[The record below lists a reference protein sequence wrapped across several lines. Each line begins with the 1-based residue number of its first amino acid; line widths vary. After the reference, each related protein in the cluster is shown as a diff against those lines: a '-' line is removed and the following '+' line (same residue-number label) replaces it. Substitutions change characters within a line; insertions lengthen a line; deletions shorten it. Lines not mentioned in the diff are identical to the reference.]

1 MRPSTD
7 PLGYFCAAAKRAGRL
22 SRTEVIELARQVQA
36 WRRHPDGT
44 DACPGPIRQRGIRA
58 RNRLVECNLMLVT
71 KLAHKYLRRI
81 AGSGGID
88 LADLLQAG
96 ALGLNR
102 AAELFDPEKGYEFS
116 TYAYNW
122 IRQGM
127 GSEVENRAETIRIPA
142 VVRYAMADGQPR
154 KNASVEQ
161 IAAAAAAQSVR
172 SLDYRYRQ
180 PGAEDGD
187 ITLAAALAD
196 PRLDPLELLEDAER
210 QERIEAAAGEELA
223 LLRLRFEDK
232 ATYADLAPLM
242 GIRAAEMK
250 QAINAAAHR
259 LRQVVAA
266 A

>member
-1 MRPSTD
+1 MARWARSS
-7 PLGYFCAAAKRAGRL
+7 KRAGRI
-22 SRTEVIELARQVQA
+22 SRTEVIELAREIQA
-36 WRRHPDGT
+36 WRSHPDGP
-44 DACPGPIRQRGIRA
+44 DACPDQLRRRGLRA
-58 RNRLVECNLMLVT
+58 RNRLITGNMMLVVG
-71 KLAHKYLRRI
+71 LAHKNLGRI
-81 AGSGGID
+81 AGSGGLD

-96 ALGLNR
+96 ALGLSR
-102 AAELFDPEKGYEFS
+102 AAEKYDPEKGFEFS
-116 TYAYNW
+116 TYAYWW
-122 IRQGM
+122 IRQAIGDEIERR
-127 GSEVENRAETIRIPA
+127 SETIKIPA
-142 VVRYAMADGQPR
+142 PVRYGLIDGKPR
-154 KNASVEQ
+154 KNASAEQ
-161 IAAAAAAQSVR
+161 IAAASAAQAVR
-172 SLDYRYRQ
+172 SLDYRARQ
-180 PGAEDGD
+180 HDADEGD
-187 ITLAAALAD
+187 MTLADTLAD